1 MKDILKMLQFDY
13 IIVEKLT
20 APYVIGFIALCLV
33 LALFGVPLGVF
44 GFAATLC
51 LFAPLEMVFDSDA
64 KRIYGLLPVH
74 RTTVVRA
81 DFTETAGAM
90 FAGEIFSL
98 VCLFISRYTKL
109 YHILPQNIDHFI
121 SRFFDPGKNGIG
133 LDFGQVCFAL
143 VYIFC
148 GLFLLLG
155 YLKMIEAI
163 HGQENAVKHLL
174 VIFAVMAAAITLLF
188 YKRKLP
194 DVENLIP
201 STVMGKLIFAVI
213 LNIAVLGLYVFFC
226 EHTVRKTQC
235 REL

>member
-64 KRIYGLLPVH
+64 KKIYGLLPVH

-81 DFTETAGAM
+81 GFTETAGTM
-90 FAGEIFSL
+90 FAGEIFSF

-109 YHILPQNIDHFI
+109 YHILPQNINHFI
-121 SRFFDPGKNGIG
+121 SRFFDPEKNGIG
-133 LDFGQVCFAL
+133 LDFGQMCFML

-163 HGQENAVKHLL
+163 HGQESAVKHLL
-174 VIFAVMAAAITLLF
+174 VIFAVTAAAITLLF
-188 YKRKLP
+188 YQGKIPAVK
-194 DVENLIP
+194 NLIL
-201 STVMGKLIFAVI
+201 STVMGKLSFAVI
-213 LNIAVLGLYVFFC
+213 LNIAVLGLNMFFC
-226 EHTVRKTQC
+226 EHTVRKTQR
-235 REL
+235 REI